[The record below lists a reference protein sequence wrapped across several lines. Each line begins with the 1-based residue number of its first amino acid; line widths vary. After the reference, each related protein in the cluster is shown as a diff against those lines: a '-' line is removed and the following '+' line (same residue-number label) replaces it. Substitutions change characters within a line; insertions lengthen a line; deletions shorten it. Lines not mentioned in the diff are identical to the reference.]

1 MQAMREACKQL
12 GKSKSEGREVRL
24 ASLSSRIGLT
34 ENFVRARVLIT
45 GGAHGEALAL
55 CNELLNTIP
64 TDGQVSRRIVYVYN
78 FLGDGLLLLSKV
90 FPYSSHCGIFIIENK
105 L

>member
-1 MQAMREACKQL
+1 MREACKQL
-12 GKSKSEGREVRL
+12 GKSKSEGREARL

-45 GGAHGEALAL
+45 SGAHGEALAL

-64 TDGQVSRRIVYVYN
+64 TDGQVCVRW
-78 FLGDGLLLLSKV
+78 
-90 FPYSSHCGIFIIENK
+90 C
-105 L
+105 